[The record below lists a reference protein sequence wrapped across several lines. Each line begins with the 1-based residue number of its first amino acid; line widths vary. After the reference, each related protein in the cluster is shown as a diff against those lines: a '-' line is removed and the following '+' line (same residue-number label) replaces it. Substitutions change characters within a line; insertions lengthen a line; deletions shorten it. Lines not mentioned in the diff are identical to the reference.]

1 MGGFLLVEKFRNAIK
16 TSFIAQLSHV
26 FDFSSLSGHFEEIRW
41 LKKEME
47 LFKEGVLACLLLSTG
62 KCNVFLE
69 EFLLHL
75 ADQNQPSAA
84 RMLDK
89 CVASKEKWA

>member
-1 MGGFLLVEKFRNAIK
+1 MVTNSLGI
-16 TSFIAQLSHV
+16 SHV
-26 FDFSSLSGHFEEIRW
+26 IIQR
-41 LKKEME
+41 KKEME